1 VIQLTLD
8 TRSSG
13 HLGKEGMNQVYRY
26 LGILELQDFIDGIKY
41 FTALPFVDKDKIGI
55 EGFSYGG
62 TMAALAVT
70 EGNEYFKYGI
80 AGGGVY
86 DWQLYDTHYAERYMD
101 RPVDN
106 PDGYAKSMVYNRIEN
121 YKGDKTNMLRL
132 THGTGDDNVHF
143 QNTLQLIDKLQQ
155 DGKNFELMIYPQGM
169 HGYRGYQRK
178 HSDMQDYIFW
188 YKYLMDR
195 ELPEVLINYFK

>member
-1 VIQLTLD
+1 
-8 TRSSG
+8 
-13 HLGKEGMNQVYRY
+13 
-26 LGILELQDFIDGIKY
+26 
-41 FTALPFVDKDKIGI
+41 
-55 EGFSYGG
+55 
-62 TMAALAVT
+62 MAALAVT

-101 RPVDN
+101 RPIDN
-106 PDGYAKSMVYNRIEN
+106 PDGYAKSMVYNRIKN

-143 QNTLQLIDKLQQ
+143 HNTLQLIDKLQQ

-195 ELPEVLINYFK
+195 EIPEVLKNYFK